1 MVLRAIRDFHKKT
14 EDRYREEEQ
23 KNMEQWKKN
32 VMLLHEKSDFV
43 FYFDDCELELDK
55 ISTFTIRGEVV
66 KGTMEKGERV
76 FLYDGQGNL
85 LGQGEVLSD
94 PEEKEEKHLGIIKT
108 KKNEFLLKITGIYG
122 TEASGLKGKKLQ
134 NYLRDMIL
142 KLSILSDRKMV

>member
-43 FYFDDCELELDK
+43 FYFDDYELELDK

-108 KKNEFLLKITGIYG
+108 KKNEFLLKISGIYG

-134 NYLRDMIL
+134 NYLRDML
-142 KLSILSDRKMV
+142 LELSILSDRNMF

>member
-14 EDRYREEEQ
+14 EDRYREAEQ

-43 FYFDDCELELDK
+43 FYFDDYELELDK

-134 NYLRDMIL
+134 NYLRDML
-142 KLSILSDRKMV
+142 LELSILSDRKMV

>member
-43 FYFDDCELELDK
+43 FYFDDYELELDK

-94 PEEKEEKHLGIIKT
+94 PEEKEEKHLGIIKS

-134 NYLRDMIL
+134 NYLRDML
-142 KLSILSDRKMV
+142 LELSILSDRNMF

>member
-43 FYFDDCELELDK
+43 FYFDDYELELDK

-122 TEASGLKGKKLQ
+122 TEASDLKGKKIQ
-134 NYLRDMIL
+134 NYLRNML
-142 KLSILSDRKMV
+142 LELSILSDRKMV

>member
-43 FYFDDCELELDK
+43 FYFDDYELELDK

-94 PEEKEEKHLGIIKT
+94 PEEKEEKHLMT
-108 KKNEFLLKITGIYG
+108 
-122 TEASGLKGKKLQ
+122 SKGKKQKEKERKNLWE
-134 NYLRDMIL
+134 L
-142 KLSILSDRKMV
+142 KHLI

>member
-43 FYFDDCELELDK
+43 FYFDDYELELDK

-134 NYLRDMIL
+134 NYLRDML
-142 KLSILSDRKMV
+142 LELSILSDRKMV

>member
-32 VMLLHEKSDFV
+32 VMLLHEKSDF
-43 FYFDDCELELDK
+43 FFHFDDYELELDK

-134 NYLRDMIL
+134 NYLRDML
-142 KLSILSDRKMV
+142 LELSILSDRNMF

>member
-43 FYFDDCELELDK
+43 FYFDDYELELDK

-122 TEASGLKGKKLQ
+122 TEASDLKGKKLQ
-134 NYLRDMIL
+134 NYLRNML
-142 KLSILSDRKMV
+142 LELSILSDRNMF

>member
-43 FYFDDCELELDK
+43 FYFDDYELELDK

-94 PEEKEEKHLGIIKT
+94 PEEKEEKHLGLIKT

-134 NYLRDMIL
+134 NYLRDML
-142 KLSILSDRKMV
+142 LELSILSDRNMF

>member
-43 FYFDDCELELDK
+43 FYFDDYELELDK

-122 TEASGLKGKKLQ
+122 TEASDLKGKKIQ
-134 NYLRDMIL
+134 NYLRDML
-142 KLSILSDRKMV
+142 LELSILSDRNMF

>member
-43 FYFDDCELELDK
+43 FYFDDYELELDK

-76 FLYDGQGNL
+76 ILYDGQGNL

-134 NYLRDMIL
+134 NYLRDML
-142 KLSILSDRKMV
+142 LELSILSDRNMF

>member
-43 FYFDDCELELDK
+43 FYFDDYELELDK

-134 NYLRDMIL
+134 NYLRNML
-142 KLSILSDRKMV
+142 LELSILSDRKMV

>member
-43 FYFDDCELELDK
+43 FYFDDYELELDK

-94 PEEKEEKHLGIIKT
+94 PEDKEEKHLGIIKT

-134 NYLRDMIL
+134 NYLRDML
-142 KLSILSDRKMV
+142 LELSILSDRNMF

>member
-43 FYFDDCELELDK
+43 FYFDDYELELDK

-122 TEASGLKGKKLQ
+122 TEASDLKGKKLQ
-134 NYLRDMIL
+134 NYLRDML
-142 KLSILSDRKMV
+142 LELSILSDRNMF

>member
-43 FYFDDCELELDK
+43 FYFDDYELELDK

-122 TEASGLKGKKLQ
+122 TEASGLKGKILQ
-134 NYLRDMIL
+134 NYLRDML
-142 KLSILSDRKMV
+142 LELSILSDRNMF

>member
-1 MVLRAIRDFHKKT
+1 MVLRAIRDLHKKT

-43 FYFDDCELELDK
+43 FYFDDYELELDK

-134 NYLRDMIL
+134 NYLRDML
-142 KLSILSDRKMV
+142 LELSILSDRNMF

>member
-23 KNMEQWKKN
+23 KNMEQCKKN
-32 VMLLHEKSDFV
+32 VMLLHENSVFV
-43 FYFDDCELELDK
+43 FYFDDYELELDK

-134 NYLRDMIL
+134 NYLRDML
-142 KLSILSDRKMV
+142 LELSILSDRNMF

>member
-23 KNMEQWKKN
+23 KNMEQWKKD
-32 VMLLHEKSDFV
+32 VMLLHEISDFV
-43 FYFDDCELELDK
+43 FYFDDYELELDK

-122 TEASGLKGKKLQ
+122 TEASDLKGKKLQ
-134 NYLRDMIL
+134 NYLRNML
-142 KLSILSDRKMV
+142 LELSILSDRKKV

>member
-43 FYFDDCELELDK
+43 FYFDDYELELDK

-108 KKNEFLLKITGIYG
+108 KKNEILLKITGIYG
-122 TEASGLKGKKLQ
+122 TEASDLKGKKIQ
-134 NYLRDMIL
+134 NYLRNML
-142 KLSILSDRKMV
+142 LELSILSDRKMV

>member
-1 MVLRAIRDFHKKT
+1 MVLRAIHDFHKKT

-43 FYFDDCELELDK
+43 FYFDDYELELDK

-134 NYLRDMIL
+134 NYLRDML
-142 KLSILSDRKMV
+142 LELSILSDRNMF

>member
-32 VMLLHEKSDFV
+32 VMLLHEKSYFV
-43 FYFDDCELELDK
+43 FYFDDYELELDK

-134 NYLRDMIL
+134 NYLRDML
-142 KLSILSDRKMV
+142 LELSILSDRNMF

>member
-1 MVLRAIRDFHKKT
+1 MRAIRDFHKKT

-43 FYFDDCELELDK
+43 FYFDDYELELDK

-134 NYLRDMIL
+134 NYLRDML
-142 KLSILSDRKMV
+142 LELSILSDRNMF

>member
-43 FYFDDCELELDK
+43 FYFDDYELELDK

-94 PEEKEEKHLGIIKT
+94 PEEKEEKHMGIIKT

-134 NYLRDMIL
+134 NYLRDML
-142 KLSILSDRKMV
+142 LELSILSDRNMF

>member
-43 FYFDDCELELDK
+43 FYFDDYELELDK
-55 ISTFTIRGEVV
+55 ISTFTIRGEGV

-134 NYLRDMIL
+134 NYLRDML
-142 KLSILSDRKMV
+142 LELSILSDRNMF

>member
-43 FYFDDCELELDK
+43 FYFEDYELELDK

-66 KGTMEKGERV
+66 KGTREKGERV

-134 NYLRDMIL
+134 NYLRDML
-142 KLSILSDRKMV
+142 LELSILSDRNMF

>member
-43 FYFDDCELELDK
+43 FYFDDYELELDK

-66 KGTMEKGERV
+66 KGTMEKWERV

-134 NYLRDMIL
+134 NYLRDML
-142 KLSILSDRKMV
+142 LELSILSDRNMF

>member
-32 VMLLHEKSDFV
+32 VMLLHEKSYFV
-43 FYFDDCELELDK
+43 FYFDDYELELDK

-122 TEASGLKGKKLQ
+122 TEASDLKGKKLQ
-134 NYLRDMIL
+134 NYLRNML
-142 KLSILSDRKMV
+142 LELSILSDRNMF

>member
-43 FYFDDCELELDK
+43 FYFEDYELELDK

-134 NYLRDMIL
+134 NYLRDML
-142 KLSILSDRKMV
+142 LELSILSDRNMF

>member
-43 FYFDDCELELDK
+43 FYFDDYELELDK

-122 TEASGLKGKKLQ
+122 TEASGLKGKKIQ
-134 NYLRDMIL
+134 NYLRNML
-142 KLSILSDRKMV
+142 LELSILSDRKMV

>member
-43 FYFDDCELELDK
+43 FYFDDYELELDK

-122 TEASGLKGKKLQ
+122 TEAPGLKGKKLQ
-134 NYLRDMIL
+134 NYLRDML
-142 KLSILSDRKMV
+142 LELSILSDRNMF

>member
-43 FYFDDCELELDK
+43 FYFDDYELELDK

-122 TEASGLKGKKLQ
+122 TEASDLKEKKIQ
-134 NYLRDMIL
+134 NYLRNML
-142 KLSILSDRKMV
+142 LELSILSDRKMV

>member
-43 FYFDDCELELDK
+43 FYFDDYELELDK

-108 KKNEFLLKITGIYG
+108 KKN
-122 TEASGLKGKKLQ
+122 
-134 NYLRDMIL
+134 
-142 KLSILSDRKMV
+142 

>member
-43 FYFDDCELELDK
+43 FYFDDYELELDK

-94 PEEKEEKHLGIIKT
+94 QEEKEEKHLGIIKT

-134 NYLRDMIL
+134 NYLRDML
-142 KLSILSDRKMV
+142 LELSILSDRNMF

>member
-43 FYFDDCELELDK
+43 FYFDDYELELDK

-134 NYLRDMIL
+134 NYLRDML
-142 KLSILSDRKMV
+142 LELSILSDRNMV

>member
-43 FYFDDCELELDK
+43 FYFDDYELELDK

-134 NYLRDMIL
+134 NYLRDML
-142 KLSILSDRKMV
+142 LELSILSDLNMF

>member
-43 FYFDDCELELDK
+43 FYFDDYELELDK

-122 TEASGLKGKKLQ
+122 TEASDLKGKKLQ
-134 NYLRDMIL
+134 NYLRNML
-142 KLSILSDRKMV
+142 LELSILSDRKMV

>member
-14 EDRYREEEQ
+14 EARYHEEEQ

-43 FYFDDCELELDK
+43 FYFDDYELELDK

-66 KGTMEKGERV
+66 KGTMEKGDRV

-122 TEASGLKGKKLQ
+122 TEASGMKGKKLQ
-134 NYLRDMIL
+134 NYLQNL
-142 KLSILSDRKMV
+142 LLELSILSDRKMV

>member
-43 FYFDDCELELDK
+43 FYFDDYELELDK

-134 NYLRDMIL
+134 NYLRDML
-142 KLSILSDRKMV
+142 LELSILSDRNMF

>member
-43 FYFDDCELELDK
+43 FYFDDYELELDK

-122 TEASGLKGKKLQ
+122 TEASVLKGKKIQ
-134 NYLRDMIL
+134 NYLRNML
-142 KLSILSDRKMV
+142 LELSILSDRKMV